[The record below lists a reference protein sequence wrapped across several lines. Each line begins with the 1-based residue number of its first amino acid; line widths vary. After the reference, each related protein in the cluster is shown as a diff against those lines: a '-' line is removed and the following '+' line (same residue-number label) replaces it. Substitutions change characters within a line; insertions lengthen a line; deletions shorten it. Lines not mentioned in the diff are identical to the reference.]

1 MDVIGIICEYNP
13 FHNGHRRQ
21 IRWLREKFGPE
32 AAIVCLMSGNYVQ
45 RGYPAIVDK
54 TIRARAAVAAGA
66 DLVLELPAPYVLSS
80 AEGFAAGGV
89 SILGS
94 FCDYL
99 CFGSESGNTDE
110 LLRTAELLLSP
121 EFPPLL
127 RDKLAEGISF
137 PAARQAALA
146 ALGASPE
153 LTLRPNNILAVEYC
167 KAILAQGSPMKPL
180 ALCRPGDYHARQA
193 DVENP
198 SATAVREAMETGRSW
213 EALVPDDSLLKH
225 ASLHTLK
232 AGERAILARLRTMT
246 DEDFAALPY
255 GAEGLWRKLMHES
268 RRRATLEEILTHV
281 KSKRYTRSRL
291 DRMVMCAF
299 LGLSEERLRQG
310 APYCRVLSFTT
321 LGRRVLKNARQVTA
335 IYNLGQTV
343 DDPYQALEQRWE
355 DLYGLFA
362 LEGPEAPGQVRK
374 QRVFYAGEQA
384 L

>member
-1 MDVIGIICEYNP
+1 MEVIGIICEYNP

-21 IRWLREKFGPE
+21 LRWLREKFGPE
-32 AAIVCLMSGNYVQ
+32 AAIVCLMSGSYVQ

-54 TIRARAAVAAGA
+54 TLRARAAIAAGA
-66 DLVLELPAPYVLSS
+66 DLVLELPVPWVLSS

-94 FCDYL
+94 FCDWL
-99 CFGSESGNTDE
+99 CFGSEDGQARDF
-110 LLRTAELLLSP
+110 LHTAGLLLSP

-127 RDKLAEGISF
+127 RSKLAEGISF
-137 PAARQAALA
+137 PAARQAALE

-167 KAILAQGSPMKPL
+167 KAILAQGSSMKPL
-180 ALCRPGDYHARQA
+180 ALHRPGDYHARQA
-193 DVENP
+193 DGENP
-198 SATAVREAMETGRSW
+198 SATAVREALEAGRLW
-213 EALVPDDSLLKH
+213 QTLVPDSSLLDR
-225 ASLHTLK
+225 ATLHTRK

-246 DEDFAALPY
+246 EEEFAALPY
-255 GAEGLWRKLMHES
+255 GGEGLWRKLMHES
-268 RRRATLEEILTHV
+268 RRQATLEDILTQV

-299 LGLSEERLRQG
+299 LGLSEDLLRQG
-310 APYCRVLSFTT
+310 APYCRVLAFTAP
-321 LGRRVLKNARQVTA
+321 GRRVLKQARQVTP
-335 IYNLGQTV
+335 IYNLGQRV

-362 LEGPEAPGQVRK
+362 LEAPEAPGRERRH
-374 QRVFYAGEQA
+374 RVFCAGEQK